1 MKWKVAMLQMDI
13 AFGQPEQNVES
24 VRRLADVLA
33 RGESVDAVILPE
45 LWDTGYDLERLGEI
59 ADSQGK
65 RAHSVLK
72 EVAQKL
78 NCHFIGGSIAE
89 KRAGQVY
96 NTTYTYDRHGQ
107 LAGTYSKV
115 HLFRLMKEDQ
125 YMSAGDQP
133 GILHLDDQ
141 CVASLICYDIRFPEW
156 IRLHALRGAKVL
168 FVSAQW
174 PHPRL
179 DHWRQL
185 LIARAIENQMYVV
198 ACNRVGEGGGNMFCG
213 HSLVVNPWGE
223 IVAEGMQQEEIVR
236 AELDLSLVDEVRSRI
251 PVYDDRRPR
260 LYTF

>member
-13 AFGQPEQNVES
+13 AFGQPQKNVET
-24 VRRLADVLA
+24 VRRLVDQLA

-45 LWDTGYDLERLGEI
+45 LWDTGYDLRRLGEI
-59 ADSQGK
+59 ADPEGE
-65 RAHSVLK
+65 RAHGLLQ

-78 NCHFIGGSIAE
+78 ACHVIGGSIAE
-89 KRAGQVY
+89 KRAGHFY
-96 NTTYTYDRHGQ
+96 NTTYTYDRHGN
-107 LAGTYSKV
+107 LAGTYSKA
-115 HLFRLMKEDQ
+115 HLIRLMEEDQ
-125 YMSAGDQP
+125 FMTAGDQP
-133 GILHLDDQ
+133 GIFHLDEQ
-141 CVASLICYDIRFPEW
+141 CVAALICYDIRFPEW

-168 FVSAQW
+168 FVTAEW

-185 LIARAIENQMYVV
+185 LIARAIENQIYVV

-236 AELDLSLVDEVRSRI
+236 AELDLSLVDEVRSRML
-251 PVYDDRRPR
+251 VYADRRPS
-260 LYTF
+260 LYTL